1 MSVPARAYLSI
12 GEVLSKLR
20 TEFSDITIS
29 KIRFLESEGL
39 IEPQRTPSG
48 YRKFTNIDLERL
60 RYVLAAQRDQYLPL
74 RVIKENLDA
83 LDRGLTPSLSPG
95 SPAAPRLATV
105 DGEFAPSNFVHDSQ
119 LRLSK
124 AELLESSG
132 LLEAQLTQIES
143 FGLIEIKGR
152 YYDADALAVARAV
165 AEMSSFGI
173 EARHLRSFK
182 TAADREVGLVEQVI
196 TPLLR
201 QKGTEAQARAEEVQ
215 RELASLSIRLHA
227 ALVASDLHR
236 SKS

>member
-39 IEPQRTPSG
+39 INPQRTPSG
-48 YRKFTNIDLERL
+48 YRKFTSVDLERL
-60 RYVLAAQRDQYLPL
+60 RYVLSAQRDQYLPL

-83 LDRGLTPSLSPG
+83 LDRGLTPSVNPG
-95 SPAAPRLATV
+95 SPAAPRLATI
-105 DGEFAPSNFVHDSQ
+105 DGEFAPSNFIHDSQ
-119 LRLSK
+119 LRLSRE
-124 AELLESSG
+124 ELLQSSG
-132 LLEAQLTQIES
+132 LLEAQLAQLES
-143 FGLIEIKGR
+143 FGLVEIKGR
-152 YYDADALAVARAV
+152 YFYADALAIARAV
-165 AEMSSFGI
+165 AEMASFGI

-201 QKGTEAQARAEEVQ
+201 QKGSDAQARAEEVQ

-227 ALVASDLHR
+227 SLVASGLHR
-236 SKS
+236 SK

>member
-20 TEFSDITIS
+20 VEFSDITIS

-39 IEPQRTPSG
+39 IDPQRTPSG
-48 YRKFTNIDLERL
+48 YRKFTSVDLERL

-74 RVIKENLDA
+74 RVIKENLNA
-83 LDRGLTPSLSPG
+83 LDRGLTPSEKPG
-95 SPAAPRLATV
+95 SPAAPRLATI
-105 DGEFAPSNFVHDSQ
+105 DGEFAPSNFIHDSQ
-119 LRLSK
+119 LRLSRE
-124 AELLESSG
+124 ELLQSSG
-132 LLEAQLTQIES
+132 LLEAQLAQIES
-143 FGLIEIKGR
+143 FGLVEMKGR
-152 YYDADALAVARAV
+152 YFDADALAVSRAV
-165 AEMSSFGI
+165 AELASFGI

-201 QKGTEAQARAEEVQ
+201 QKGSDAQARAEEVQ

-227 ALVASDLHR
+227 ALVASGLHR
-236 SKS
+236 TK